1 MTPIFLLSHLAATGI
16 SRSLTLLLSLGLPAN
31 GLWIETP

>member
-16 SRSLTLLLSLGLPAN
+16 SRSLTLLLSLGLLTDA
-31 GLWIETP
+31 LWIETP